1 MGHWEQDG
9 INLNS
14 MVRIFFR
21 SRVDTDIVLHQT
33 GWGKVFL
40 AYQGFGTEE
49 SEKTV
54 KKNIFIDFF
63 ERFLRDFLIKLKNR
77 PSLGVKYVP

>member
-1 MGHWEQDG
+1 MCIWWVLEVSICLFIYTIWFIPIPKQDG

-14 MVRIFFR
+14 MVRCFFR
-21 SRVDTDIVLHQT
+21 SRVDTDIVLHQS

-49 SEKTV
+49 SEKKV
-54 KKNIFIDFF
+54 WEKVF
-63 ERFLRDFLIKLKNR
+63 
-77 PSLGVKYVP
+77 S

>member
-9 INLNS
+9 INLNY

-21 SRVDTDIVLHQT
+21 SRVDTDIVLHQS

-49 SEKTV
+49 SEKNGG
-54 KKNIFIDFF
+54 KKYFHQFF
-63 ERFLRDFLIKLKNR
+63 
-77 PSLGVKYVP
+77 